1 MNKELLF
8 SVTKKDLR
16 IDYYRG
22 EGKGG
27 QKKNK
32 TENCCRITHEAS
44 GAVGKSEEG
53 RSKEYN
59 KKNAFK
65 RMIATEEFKK
75 WQKLEVSKK
84 LGFQQKIEEAVEKA
98 LQSSNL
104 KTEGKDDNGRW
115 TELKEN
121 NEDNSSP
128 GGCVLRFRKYRGD
141 DTCV

>member
-1 MNKELLF
+1 MITISKKLLF

-16 IDYYRG
+16 IDYYKG

-32 TENCCRITHEAS
+32 TENCCRITHLAS

-65 RMIATEEFKK
+65 RMIETEEFIK
-75 WQKLEVSKK
+75 WHRLQTAKH
-84 LGFQQKIEEAVEKA
+84 LGVQNQIEKEIEEAMRPA
-98 LQSSNL
+98 NL
-104 KTEGKDDNGRW
+104 LVEGKDEKGRW
-115 TELKEN
+115 TKIE
-121 NEDNSSP
+121 
-128 GGCVLRFRKYRGD
+128 
-141 DTCV
+141 

>member
-1 MNKELLF
+1 
-8 SVTKKDLR
+8 
-16 IDYYRG
+16 
-22 EGKGG
+22 
-27 QKKNK
+27 
-32 TENCCRITHEAS
+32 
-44 GAVGKSEEG
+44 
-53 RSKEYN
+53 
-59 KKNAFK
+59 
-65 RMIATEEFKK
+65 MIATEEFKK

-104 KTEGKDDNGRW
+104 KIEGKDGNGLW

-128 GGCVLRFRKYRGD
+128 GDCVLRFRKNRGG